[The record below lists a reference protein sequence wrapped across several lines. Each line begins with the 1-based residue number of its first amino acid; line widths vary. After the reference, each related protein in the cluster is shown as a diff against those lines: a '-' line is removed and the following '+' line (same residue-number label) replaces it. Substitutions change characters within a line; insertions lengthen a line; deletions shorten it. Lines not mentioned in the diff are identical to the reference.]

1 MTPPA
6 PPDLTALRAAMR
18 SAEEARIQRIEL
30 DGTTYWVKHPETLS
44 MRWRI
49 QKGDPALA
57 LERERNAY
65 HALAGRGLPV
75 ADCVDEGPDYLVVRD
90 AGTPLSQVLA
100 GDAPREERD
109 RALSAGAEALH
120 SLHDADVAHGRPSL
134 RDMMWDGTRIA
145 FIDFERFGATR
156 ELRRA
161 KAMDLL
167 LFAHS
172 CFDVAGG
179 PRPEIDHAFAA
190 YRSRDRDGVWG
201 DAARMLRRYRWLDP
215 LVSRLPKL
223 RDSHDVKAGQLV
235 FRTFLSP
242 DSAAP

>member
-1 MTPPA
+1 MPKKMGGRAGQKKSLSERQNVPPG
-6 PPDLTALRAAMR
+6 TKAA
-18 SAEEARIQRIEL
+18 AQPAR
-30 DGTTYWVKHPETLS
+30 D
-44 MRWRI
+44 
-49 QKGDPALA
+49 
-57 LERERNAY
+57 
-65 HALAGRGLPV
+65 
-75 ADCVDEGPDYLVVRD
+75 
-90 AGTPLSQVLA
+90 
-100 GDAPREERD
+100 
-109 RALSAGAEALH
+109 AGAEALH

>member
-1 MTPPA
+1 MTSPDQ
-6 PPDLTALRAAMR
+6 PDLDALHAAMQ
-18 SAEEARIQRIEL
+18 AAGDARLQRIEL
-30 DGTTYWVKHPETLS
+30 DGTTYWVKHPEKLS

-49 QKGDPALA
+49 QKGDPVRA

-65 HALAGRGLPV
+65 HALSGRGLPV
-75 ADCVDEGPDYLVVRD
+75 AHCVDEGPDYIVVRD
-90 AGTPLSQVLA
+90 AGRPLSQVL
-100 GDAPREERD
+100 GGTDAPEEQD
-109 RALSAGAEALH
+109 RALRAGAEALH
-120 SLHDADVAHGRPSL
+120 QLHGAGVAHGRPSL
-134 RDMMWDGTRIA
+134 RDMMWDGARIA

-161 KAMDLL
+161 KAVDLL

-179 PRPEIDHAFAA
+179 PRPEIDHALAD
-190 YRSRDRDGVWG
+190 YRALDRAGVWG
-201 DAARMLRRYRWLDP
+201 DAVRMLRRYRWLDP

-235 FRTFLSP
+235 FRTFLGT
-242 DSAAP
+242 AAS